1 MREITVREIH
11 EYFGYRMVYFGYRM
25 VCGNDEALNRVVT
38 EGDVNRPGLEL
49 SGYLEIPYNRIVIIG
64 EREIQYINTR
74 MSEEAQRKAF
84 DYLTRDSIPFILIS
98 RDQPCP
104 KILYDIAYAKNF
116 PIFFPIFSSYAH
128 TNSIIV
134 ELLSFL
140 EEALAPIETLHG
152 VLMQV
157 YGRGVLVTGDSGIG
171 KSEIALEMIKKGH
184 ILVADDRVDVYR
196 AHNQIIGKPADVLK
210 DMLELR
216 GVGLLNIA
224 DMFGGMSTT
233 EKTDIDCIVN
243 LCLSQNNREE
253 YDRLGMNNEHTV
265 SLFGIEIPK
274 LDIPVGQGRSV
285 AAMIEAAVSNI
296 IMRQKGRDSA
306 ENFRQKLTNYIES
319 NKEEEN

>member
-11 EYFGYRMVYFGYRM
+11 EYFGYRM

-49 SGYLEIPYNRIVIIG
+49 SGYFELPYNRIVIIG
-64 EREIQYINTR
+64 EREIKYINTR

-104 KILYDIAYAKNF
+104 KILYDIAYAKN
-116 PIFFPIFSSYAH
+116 FPIFSSYAH